1 MNISDF
7 LFNIVTGTLR
17 SVFGELAVA
26 VYYMIVPAALV
37 VILVNYVIYRKS
49 SYYAVTKNLYIQ
61 TRTDI
66 GKYGEYLSYKE
77 LRSLEKSG
85 AKFLF
90 NVYIPREDES
100 TTEIDVLLI
109 TAKGLFV
116 LESKN
121 YSGWIFGDE
130 YKKEWYQTLP
140 KGKGKSSKEAF
151 FNPVMQN
158 RTHIKY
164 LKQIIG
170 AEIPEY
176 SIIVFSNRC
185 TLKNIRM
192 KSDDI
197 KVIKREALFD
207 TVKDIFGKVPE
218 TVLKPEDINEIYNKL
233 YEYTQ
238 ADDGIKQKHIDDINA
253 KYKSNGAVVETIDD
267 SNVMLEKESISEENS
282 TVVCPLCGAKLII
295 RTAAKGQNQGR
306 KFLGCSNYPKCRY
319 TDYNINDADLSDS
332 DIDKE

>member
-17 SVFGELAVA
+17 SVFGEWAVA

-90 NVYIPREDES
+90 NVYIPREDED

-109 TAKGLFV
+109 TAKG
-116 LESKN
+116 
-121 YSGWIFGDE
+121 
-130 YKKEWYQTLP
+130 
-140 KGKGKSSKEAF
+140 
-151 FNPVMQN
+151 
-158 RTHIKY
+158 
-164 LKQIIG
+164 
-170 AEIPEY
+170 
-176 SIIVFSNRC
+176 
-185 TLKNIRM
+185 
-192 KSDDI
+192 
-197 KVIKREALFD
+197 
-207 TVKDIFGKVPE
+207 
-218 TVLKPEDINEIYNKL
+218 
-233 YEYTQ
+233 
-238 ADDGIKQKHIDDINA
+238 
-253 KYKSNGAVVETIDD
+253 
-267 SNVMLEKESISEENS
+267 
-282 TVVCPLCGAKLII
+282 
-295 RTAAKGQNQGR
+295 QNQGR
-306 KFLGCSNYPKCRY
+306 KFLECSNYPKCRY